1 MMEIILLE
9 MDEMLHVLLR
19 LDGAVLLE
27 ILLLRV
33 FALILE
39 ETVKL

>member
-1 MMEIILLE
+1 MMAIILVE
-9 MDEMLHVLLR
+9 MVEMLLALLR
-19 LDGAVLLE
+19 LDGAVLWE

>member
-1 MMEIILLE
+1 MMAIILVE
-9 MDEMLHVLLR
+9 MVEMLLALLR
-19 LDGAVLLE
+19 LDGAVLWE

-33 FALILE
+33 FALMLE